1 MRSSSS
7 SVEVNSNRS
16 AGAAGGRLGTN
27 TYLVQRNLRL
37 TRRFAASR
45 LSNWVFTTSG
55 RRASFDRISFCG
67 RPLVGDVP
75 IVTDGVKCW
84 PRGVASCGLGW
95 VCAVCNAK
103 IRSRRASD
111 LQRVCDAHV
120 AAGGRLS
127 MLTLTVRHDRSMSLD
142 SVMGAVANSWRKV
155 QRRKSWSAGLRK
167 VLVGQVV
174 APEVTVGVNGW
185 HPHLHLLL
193 FAAPGVSEVELNGLL
208 PSFTQD
214 WIQLAGEALGVS
226 PSVDVGVNLVHFGV
240 DSAAAA
246 SGYVSK
252 VAKELTAGDMK
263 SGRDPL
269 ALLDSVGD
277 GDASAV
283 AQFLEYAQVMRGR
296 QSLTYSK
303 GLKSRYPVVELTDEE
318 IAARDEAL
326 GVEVCVV
333 PALEWVA
340 FLEAGSLDVI
350 LEHLEAHFCRPGLL
364 SSA

>member
-1 MRSSSS
+1 
-7 SVEVNSNRS
+7 
-16 AGAAGGRLGTN
+16 
-27 TYLVQRNLRL
+27 
-37 TRRFAASR
+37 
-45 LSNWVFTTSG
+45 
-55 RRASFDRISFCG
+55 
-67 RPLVGDVP
+67 
-75 IVTDGVKCW
+75 
-84 PRGVASCGLGW
+84 
-95 VCAVCNAK
+95 
-103 IRSRRASD
+103 
-111 LQRVCDAHV
+111 
-120 AAGGRLS
+120 
-127 MLTLTVRHDRSMSLD
+127 MSLH
-142 SVMGAVANSWRKV
+142 SVLGAVSGSWRKV

-226 PSVDVGVNLVHFGV
+226 PSVEVGVNLIHFGV

-269 ALLDSVGD
+269 ALLDSVRD
-277 GDASAV
+277 GDSSAV
-283 AQFLEYAQVMRGR
+283 AQFVDYAGVMKGR

-303 GLKSRYPVVELTDEE
+303 GLKKLYPVAELTDEE
-318 IAARDEAL
+318 IAARDEAR

-333 PALEWVA
+333 PRDEWLS
-340 FLEAGSLDVI
+340 FLEAGSLDLI
-350 LEHLEAHFCRPGLL
+350 LEHLEEHFCRPGLL

>member
-7 SVEVNSNRS
+7 PVEGKSNRS
-16 AGAAGGRLGTN
+16 ADAEGGRLGTN
-27 TYLVQRNLRL
+27 TCVVQRNLRL
-37 TRRFAASR
+37 SRRFAASR
-45 LSNWVFTTSG
+45 LSKWVFATTG
-55 RRASFDRISFCG
+55 RASSFDRISYCG
-67 RPLVGDVP
+67 HPLAGDVP

-103 IRSRRASD
+103 IRSRRAAD
-111 LQRVCDAHV
+111 LQKVCDAHV

-127 MLTLTVRHDRSMSLD
+127 MLTLTVRHDRSMSLH
-142 SVMGAVANSWRKV
+142 SVMGAVSGSWRKV

-226 PSVDVGVNLVHFGV
+226 PSVEVGVNLIHFGV

-252 VAKELTAGDMK
+252 VAKELTGGDMK

-269 ALLDSVGD
+269 ALLDSVRD
-277 GDASAV
+277 GDSSAV
-283 AQFLEYAQVMRGR
+283 AQFVDYAGVMKGR

-303 GLKSRYPVVELTDEE
+303 GLKKLYPVAELTDEE

-333 PALEWVA
+333 PRDEWLS
-340 FLEAGSLDVI
+340 FLEAGSLDLI
-350 LEHLEAHFCRPGLL
+350 LEHLEEHFCRPGLL